1 MSVVLSAALNALH
14 LKSEGG
20 MDCPAWASSAAAS
33 REEPGALESGHCW
46 SVLAGDRATLQEVPG
61 LLQDPGH
68 HVAREIGRGDLGRD
82 QAWPQSW
89 ELQGGRGDL
98 GRDTRPG
105 LSPGSFRA
113 DVETWVETRPGL
125 SPGSFRA
132 DVETWVETP
141 GLASVLGASG
151 RTWRPG

>member
-1 MSVVLSAALNALH
+1 MVLSAALNAHH

-68 HVAREIGRGDLGRD
+68 HVAREIGIVFVSYVEMFDDRKILF
-82 QAWPQSW
+82 
-89 ELQGGRGDL
+89 
-98 GRDTRPG
+98 
-105 LSPGSFRA
+105 SFLM
-113 DVETWVETRPGL
+113 WVKCG
-125 SPGSFRA
+125 
-132 DVETWVETP
+132 V
-141 GLASVLGASG
+141 
-151 RTWRPG
+151 